1 MTNKSGNSHVLT
13 RSFINQNFVIDHES
27 FIVKNLLINNSLF
40 YKVTEKCRLHPLK
53 KDFYLKITFLEF
65 IHFRVNILIM
75 IRNTYLFK
83 IKFMKKIWNTKCWEM
98 LSLSLNFF
106 LISRGGLK
114 GQRRHFFTFFLT
126 KIFHKFV
133 VIQKTLLQNFVKM
146 SSLHVKGFLWYK
158 SIH

>member
-1 MTNKSGNSHVLT
+1 MVKSGNSHVFT

-75 IRNTYLFK
+75 IRNTLFK
-83 IKFMKKIWNTKCWEM
+83 IKFMKKIVNYKM
-98 LSLSLNFF
+98 LRNVV
-106 LISRGGLK
+106 
-114 GQRRHFFTFFLT
+114 
-126 KIFHKFV
+126 FV
-133 VIQKTLLQNFVKM
+133 P
-146 SSLHVKGFLWYK
+146 
-158 SIH
+158 